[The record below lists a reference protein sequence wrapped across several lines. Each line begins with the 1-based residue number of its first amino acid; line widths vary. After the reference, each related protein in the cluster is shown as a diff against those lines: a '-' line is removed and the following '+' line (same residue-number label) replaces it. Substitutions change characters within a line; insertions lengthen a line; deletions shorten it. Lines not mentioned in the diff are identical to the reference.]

1 MTTKNRFQTSRSVVS
16 RLDPL
21 DWALL
26 CQLSGNGRMSYQ
38 ALARKLSVS
47 PNTVKNRINNLRKQK
62 VIIGFGVI
70 VSMEMLGA
78 EHVTGVISTDGTE
91 NVLEF
96 MKQIVVRWPA
106 VNEIY
111 RTSDRRYEYY
121 ARVSG
126 SSETLGLKMYLE
138 ELDGVTDVEMRPV
151 VFLFPNKPPTYYM
164 STRGKK
170 VTFTHHQ
177 LRVLRCLYQD
187 ARMSVS
193 QIAQGTGFTPRR
205 VRKILRELE
214 EGGGIH
220 IAVGYNIFALGDME
234 YRLKIRFDESITT
247 GPDIIMN
254 LYQKYPHEFWW
265 SSITTNEPIVD
276 VGLLIDGPG
285 KGMPIIQDLKEATY
299 IRSIEDF
306 VSYPRV
312 VSNISSLRRKLEEIL
327 IEAGLLTESEIIRI
341 SSILIDKRTQ
351 NSAENN
357 I

>member
-1 MTTKNRFQTSRSVVS
+1 
-16 RLDPL
+16 
-21 DWALL
+21 
-26 CQLSGNGRMSYQ
+26 MSYQ
-38 ALARKLSVS
+38 ALARKLSIS
-47 PNTVKNRINNLRKQK
+47 PNTVKNRINKLLKQK
-62 VIIGFGVI
+62 LIIGFGVL

-96 MKQIVVRWPA
+96 MKQIVVRWPV

-126 SSETLGLKMYLE
+126 ASETLGLKMYLE

-151 VFLFPNKPPTYYM
+151 VFLCPNMPPNSFYN
-164 STRGKK
+164 TRGKK

-187 ARMSVS
+187 ARLPVS
-193 QIAQGTGFTPRR
+193 QIAQETGFTPRR

-220 IAVGYNIFALGDME
+220 ITIGFNIFALGDME
-234 YRLKIRFDESITT
+234 YRLKICYDEAQTT
-247 GPDIIMN
+247 GQDIIMG
-254 LYQKYPHEFWW
+254 LYEKYPEIFWW
-265 SSITTNEPIVD
+265 ASIATNEPIVD
-276 VGLLIDGPG
+276 VGLLIDNPG
-285 KGMPIIQDLKEATY
+285 KGMPIIQGLRQAPF

-312 VSNISSLRRKLEEIL
+312 VGNISSLRRKLEEIL

-341 SSILIDKRTQ
+341 SPGLIDRKIQ
-351 NSAENN
+351 NSAERNV
-357 I
+357 